1 MGIGYFSSIATFLT
15 GGARAH
21 NALSSDRPDMS
32 AFREV
37 GPPRRRLALALIA
50 CLVVHLRAAEAPA
63 LSEEQQAHCREMDRE
78 LARFDTVLGS
88 VTDIQVRGG
97 TKQVVDF
104 LRKRIFELRKNYD
117 QTRYDELRYDLN
129 AEYQRL
135 ARWIADPMING
146 SDSAAA
152 TKPTN
157 WLTNAEQAAGWK
169 LLFDGAT
176 FTGWRGFRQP
186 GLPAHAWEI
195 RDGMLHTMPRVGRE
209 KPAGPGDLIS
219 ESKFRDFE
227 LTWEWRLANGA
238 NSGIKYFV
246 TEDRPA
252 APGHEYQMIDD
263 WGSTDGPLGP
273 AQFTAAFYDVL
284 PANTRTALRPVG
296 TWNTSKVVVR
306 GQRVEHWLNG
316 QDVLTYEL
324 RSPPVAAGIGQ
335 SKFKDVRGFGEKIAG
350 HIMLTYHNDE
360 CWIRN
365 IKILEL
371 K

>member
-1 MGIGYFSSIATFLT
+1 MLTYRLFFRATF
-15 GGARAH
+15 
-21 NALSSDRPDMS
+21 
-32 AFREV
+32 V
-37 GPPRRRLALALIA
+37 LAVFLLIPA
-50 CLVVHLRAAEAPA
+50 DAAESKP
-63 LSEEQQAHCREMDRE
+63 LTEEQQKHFREIDRE
-78 LARFDTVLGS
+78 LARFDTVLNS

-104 LRKRIFELRKNYD
+104 LRKRVFELKANYD

-135 ARWIADPMING
+135 ARWIAAPVTNG
-146 SDSAAA
+146 PAGAADS
-152 TKPTN
+152 KPIN
-157 WLTNAEQAAGWK
+157 WLTQAERAAGWK

-176 FTGWRGFRQP
+176 FTGWRGFRQT

-195 RDGMLHTMPRVGRE
+195 RDGLLHTVPRVGRE
-209 KPAGPGDLIS
+209 KPSGPGDLIT
-219 ESKFRDFE
+219 EAKFRDFE

-238 NSGIKYFV
+238 NNGIKYFV

-263 WGSTDGPLGP
+263 WGYPGTPLSP
-273 AQFTAAFYDVL
+273 TQFTAGFYDVL
-284 PANTRTALRPVG
+284 PADTRTALRPVG

-306 GQRVEHWLNG
+306 GRHVEHWLNG
-316 QDVLTYEL
+316 QKVLTYEL
-324 RSPPVAAGIGQ
+324 GSPPVVAGLAK
-335 SKFKDVRGFGEKIAG
+335 SKFKDLPGFGEKITG
-350 HIMLTYHNDE
+350 PIMLTYHNDE
-360 CWIRN
+360 CWFRN